1 MADAD
6 DADLYA
12 EFKPDDAT
20 HAAHDGDGDGDGDG
34 SDDRCVWSG
43 AVCWRV
49 WLVLR
54 YACARA
60 SGRCQR
66 GAVRGGVH
74 TGMHREG
81 ARSMCVRVCD
91 RVRALWVRAIG

>member
-34 SDDRCVWSG
+34 SDDRCGWSG

-49 WLVLR
+49 WLVL
-54 YACARA
+54 
-60 SGRCQR
+60 SF
-66 GAVRGGVH
+66 V
-74 TGMHREG
+74 
-81 ARSMCVRVCD
+81 
-91 RVRALWVRAIG
+91 